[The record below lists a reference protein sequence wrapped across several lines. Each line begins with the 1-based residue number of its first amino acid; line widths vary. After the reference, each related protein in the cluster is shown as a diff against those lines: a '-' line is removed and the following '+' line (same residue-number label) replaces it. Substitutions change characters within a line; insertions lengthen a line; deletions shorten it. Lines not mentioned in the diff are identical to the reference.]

1 MSIAGGLVPSS
12 TGIPK
17 GNLSDAYVP
26 AGEGKWVVLNGGA
39 KMAAEWK
46 KGDEVPAG
54 FAVINVEHG
63 RDMTDMGPVPVTY
76 GEWTLVI
83 PRGSNR
89 IVPLS
94 HVNVLSD
101 CITTEYFQKD
111 MSSQLTGRHSRR
123 FPFTVVKWPKTG
135 EKEAQSIDSKQDMT
149 ITKETLEDA
158 KERHEVIDLS
168 D

>member
-1 MSIAGGLVPSS
+1 MSIAGGLVSP
-12 TGIPK
+12 TGLLK

-26 AGEGKWVVLNGGA
+26 AGEGKWVVLTGGS
-39 KMAAEWK
+39 KMATEWE
-46 KGDEVPAG
+46 KGDEVPEG

-63 RDMTDMGPVPVTY
+63 RDMTEMGPVPVTY
-76 GEWTLVI
+76 GEWTLLI

-101 CITTEYFQKD
+101 CVTTEYFQRD
-111 MSSQLTGRHSRR
+111 MSSQLTARHNRR
-123 FPFTVVKWPKTG
+123 FPFNVVRWPKTG
-135 EKEAQSIDSKQDMT
+135 EKEAQSVDGKSDMT
-149 ITKETLEDA
+149 ITAETLNDA
-158 KERHEVIDLS
+158 MERHEVIELS